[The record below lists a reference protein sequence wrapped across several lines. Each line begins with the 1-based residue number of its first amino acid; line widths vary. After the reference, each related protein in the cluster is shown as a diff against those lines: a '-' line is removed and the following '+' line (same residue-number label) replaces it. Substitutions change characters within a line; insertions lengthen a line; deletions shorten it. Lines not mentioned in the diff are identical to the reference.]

1 MPNVIAL
8 LFPLLAA
15 IPGDGPDLTPVF
27 GRDNAQFARALS
39 KQGYSDLADAFCRK
53 FDAWKDA
60 SAEERAAVRSVH
72 LDLKLELAREESDPV
87 KRKDAIAEV
96 LKAKEEFIA
105 QYPASPEAEEAELTL
120 PDAYR
125 MLGEA
130 LTAALEK
137 TTDPAAAATLREE
150 GGKAF
155 NHASE
160 VLHARKKALEKK
172 LEDPLLS
179 EKDTEAV
186 RDQRAA
192 VWFNM
197 ARIDY
202 FQGQL
207 YSKDDPE
214 FARRMK
220 AALKTLQDF
229 NLEYDDKLLTY
240 QGYVFQGLCDRALGS
255 NDQALTD
262 FDQAIALRDLY
273 ETGTDGKY
281 KISPEIDDVVS
292 WAVLQKVNFLNE
304 LGRSADAIAATRDFF
319 AKSPQPEKAQFGLAL
334 LAAQADAAFKSGD
347 TKSAGEIAQRLQDLD
362 PNGPWGARGRDVL
375 AQMLGGTKG
384 RNMGSAQL
392 LRIADALVAKGDFDQ
407 ALRACV
413 RALDAA
419 KGSDDDACDVL
430 VFMGAIYGK
439 QKDLL
444 AAVVCF
450 DAAWQG
456 YPKGARAPDALYRSI
471 SVYSE
476 LNAAEKRPLFA
487 RYVEERRNKLAN
499 DYASS
504 PLAARVQLLQGQ
516 ALEQEQKFAEA
527 ADFFLKVQQGS
538 SNYEDAQYYGARCLV
553 KEANRL
559 VKAKQVKEA
568 KAVVARA
575 EPQLKQTMSVLKAS
589 SEKTL
594 DLNQKQVWEAESF
607 ECRTLLANLFML
619 EGVGR
624 AADVPALLDG
634 VEEQF
639 PNDPDRIGAA
649 WSLRIQ
655 AFTSIGQFEKA
666 EALLESL
673 LTKNPDSPGSAIA
686 AGFFAR
692 TCDQRAVDAFIK
704 DAKSKEGDAYW
715 KKAFRYYQI
724 SIKPKLKDA
733 AAART
738 GELEDVARRF
748 FVMGQHFNG
757 IPDRVQSFVGFP
769 GKIAAPEYFEEAA
782 TLYAASLEFV
792 PSYRARIVQAR
803 ALGFLGRFEEAAE
816 VYGKVFEKEPLIDV
830 TTGEVNKQRVKEKPE
845 LLTAYL
851 ELGVCELKVSMA
863 NGRDADR
870 MSRANQAFDLVVR
883 NTKTQNV
890 APGETWWTATY
901 WQIRA
906 WVDQG
911 DYKKAALKLRDVE
924 RNTSPN
930 FDEGKYGLQDLF
942 KKMKTEVAGKVVED
956 Q

>member
-1 MPNVIAL
+1 MQNVIAL
-8 LFPLLAA
+8 LVPLLALFR
-15 IPGDGPDLTPVF
+15 GDGPDLTPVF

-39 KQGYSDLADAFCRK
+39 RQGYQDLADVFCRK
-53 FDAWKDA
+53 FDAWKEA

-72 LDLKLELAREESDPV
+72 LDLKLELAREESDPL

-105 QYPASPEAEEAELTL
+105 QFPGSPEAEEAELTL

-130 LTAALEK
+130 FTSALEK
-137 TTDPAAAATLREE
+137 STDPAAAAKLREE

-160 VLHARKKALEKK
+160 VLRARKKVLEKK
-172 LEDPLLS
+172 LEDPLLA
-179 EKDTEAV
+179 EHETEVV

-197 ARIDY
+197 ARVEY
-202 FQGQL
+202 FQSQL

-214 FARRMK
+214 FARRIK
-220 AALKTLQDF
+220 AALRTLQDF

-240 QGYVFQGLCDRALGS
+240 QGYVFQGLCDKALGA

-262 FDQAIALRDLY
+262 FDQAIGLRDLY
-273 ETGTDGKY
+273 ETGADGKY
-281 KISPEIDDVVS
+281 KIAPEIDDVVS
-292 WAVLQKVNFLNE
+292 WAVLQKVNFLND
-304 LGRSADAIAATRDFF
+304 LGRGAEAIAASRDFF
-319 AKSPQPEKAQFGLAL
+319 AKSQQPEKAQFGLAL
-334 LAAQADAAFKSGD
+334 LAAEADAEFKSGD
-347 TKSAGEIAQRLQDLD
+347 TKSAGEIAQRLQELD

-375 AQMLGGTKG
+375 AQMLGGAKG
-384 RNMGSAQL
+384 GRGMGSAQL
-392 LRIADALVAKGDFDQ
+392 LRIADALIAKNDYDQ

-419 KGSDDDACDVL
+419 SSDDDGCDVL
-430 VFMGAIYGK
+430 VYMGAIYGK
-439 QKDLL
+439 QGDLL
-444 AAVVCF
+444 AAVSCF

-456 YPKGARAPDALYRSI
+456 YPKGSRAADALYRSI

-476 LNAAEKRPLFA
+476 LNAKEKRPILA

-504 PLAARVQLLQGQ
+504 PLAAKIQLLQGQ
-516 ALEQEQKFAEA
+516 SLEQEQKFADA
-527 ADFFLKVQQGS
+527 ADFFLKVAQGS
-538 SNYEDAQYYGARCLV
+538 PNYEDAQYFGSRCLV
-553 KEANRL
+553 KEAQRL
-559 VKAKQVKEA
+559 IKAKQIAEA
-568 KAVVARA
+568 KAVVSRA
-575 EPQLKQTMSVLKAS
+575 ETQLKATMKTLRAS

-594 DLNQKQVWEAESF
+594 DLNQKQLWEAESF
-607 ECRTLLANLFML
+607 ECRTLLANLFMM

-639 PNDPDRIGAA
+639 PNDSDRIGTA

-655 AFTSIGQFEKA
+655 AFSAIGQFDKA

-673 LTKNPDSPGSAIA
+673 LTKSPDSRGSAIA
-686 AGFFAR
+686 AGVFAI
-692 TCDQRAVDAFIK
+692 TCDQRAVDAFVK
-704 DAKSKEGDAYW
+704 DAKSKEGDALW

-724 SIKPKLKDA
+724 SMKPRLKDP
-733 AAART
+733 AAARS
-738 GELEDVARRF
+738 GDLERIAGRYF
-748 FVMGQHFNG
+748 IMGQHFNG

-769 GKIAAPEYFEEAA
+769 GKIAAQEYFEEAA
-782 TLYAASLEFV
+782 GLYAASLEFV
-792 PSYRARIVQAR
+792 QSYRARIVQAR

-816 VYGKVFEKEPLIDV
+816 IYAKVFEKEPLIDV
-830 TTGEVNKQRVKEKPE
+830 ATGEVNKQRVKEKPE
-845 LLTAYL
+845 LLAAYL
-851 ELGVCELKVSMA
+851 ELGVCELKVAMA

-870 MSRANQAFDLVVR
+870 MSRANQAFDLVVKS
-883 NTKTQNV
+883 TKTQNV
-890 APGETWWTATY
+890 APGETWWNATY

-911 DYKKAALKLRDVE
+911 DYKKASLKLRDVE
-924 RNTSPN
+924 RNTSAN